1 MGFLDDKAKEIV
13 KDHMLATMKR
23 VPVKSGTCRYNF
35 RCQRNAVHDAIEA
48 GHDEIAMCMYLEG
61 DHPIIHFL
69 NVDKEGNY
77 IDNTLGQWSQRYTYF
92 LVRHIDK
99 ESFFSIESIFSSYRR
114 DLNLKLPFHVR
125 WFSNVEF

>member
-1 MGFLDDKAKEIV
+1 MGLLDDKAKEIV

-23 VPVKSGTCRYNF
+23 VPVKSGACRYNF
-35 RCQRNAVHDAIEA
+35 RCQRNAVHEALEA

-61 DHPIIHFL
+61 DNPIIHFL
-69 NVDKEGNY
+69 NVDKDGNY
-77 IDNTLGQWSQRYTYF
+77 TDNTLGQWSQRYTYF

-114 DLNLKLPFHVR
+114 DLKLKMPLHVR
-125 WFSNVEF
+125 LFSNVEF